1 VAGEL
6 TVIDWAPNLPL
17 GERLLILVGLNLLL
31 WAALLGLWWLGGR
44 EPRRRH

>member
-1 VAGEL
+1 M
-6 TVIDWAPNLPL
+6 D
-17 GERLLILVGLNLLL
+17 ERLLILVGLNLLL